1 MTSLKKIMYAIIIT
15 YIQVPSYNSV
25 YENNGKLV
33 HAKVRVFKITK
44 LTISKG
50 ITVAKY
56 ARSC

>member
-1 MTSLKKIMYAIIIT
+1 MYAIIIT
-15 YIQVPSYNSV
+15 YIQVLSYNSV
-25 YENNGKLV
+25 HENNGKLV